1 MNYKSISKLF
11 MLGFI
16 LAFMFS
22 SCTKEGP
29 MGPAGAN
36 GVDGT
41 NGTDGTDGVDG
52 IAFCLEC
59 HTSTTIDNLTAQ
71 WSGSG
76 HATGS
81 SLGYA
86 GARSGCSECHSG
98 VGFSAYLAGSEDIS
112 GSPIGCSACHSHGEP
127 PVFQDDEGNPVFIS
141 TVEAVT
147 LVMNNTTVIDLESQA
162 NLCVNCHQ
170 PRTPAPVDDDGDGM
184 FTVTSSHWGPHH
196 GPQAVLLEGLGG
208 AEFAGSV
215 SYPGTKS
222 HPHRK
227 SADCVK
233 CHMNEGNHNFAA
245 PETSAC
251 SSCHGDIDD
260 FDVNGKLTE
269 ILSLMEELAEMLT
282 EKGLLLDG
290 HPNPGTYPVEEVA
303 ALYNFLLIEEDKSEG
318 LHNPTYA
325 EALLT
330 NTIEAISEATAAN

>member
-29 MGPAGAN
+29 MGPAGE
-36 GVDGT
+36 DGT
-41 NGTDGTDGVDG
+41 NGIDGTDGTDGVDG

-59 HTSTTIDNLTAQ
+59 HTSETIDNLTAE

-76 HATGS
+76 HATGF

-86 GARSGCSECHSG
+86 GTREDCSRCHSG
-98 VGFSAYLAGSEDIS
+98 VGFSAYLEGSVDAS

-141 TVEAVT
+141 TTDAVT
-147 LVMNNTTVIDLESQA
+147 LLTNSTVIIDMESSA
-162 NLCVNCHQ
+162 NLCANCHQ
-170 PRTPAPVDDDGDGM
+170 PMTGIPTDDDGDGM
-184 FTVTSSHWGPHH
+184 FEVTSTHWGPHH
-196 GPQAVLLEGLGG
+196 GPQATLLEGLGG
-208 AEFAGSV
+208 VEFPGSV

-222 HPHRK
+222 HPHRS
-227 SADCVK
+227 SADCVS
-233 CHMNEGNHNFAA
+233 CHMEDSNHNFAA
-245 PETSAC
+245 PEVTAC

-269 ILSLMEELAEMLT
+269 IHTLMEELAEMLI
-282 EKGLLLDG
+282 EKGLLHDG
-290 HPNPGTYPVEEVA
+290 HPNPGVYPVEEVA

-318 LHNPTYA
+318 VHNPPYA

-330 NTIEAISEATAAN
+330 NTIEAIGEATAAN